1 MVLALRAAVTPAPGA
16 CCQAGRGFE
25 PPGFRAAVLTTHP
38 AHPYVNSR
46 CLVPAA
52 CVQGEDEDADEDAD
66 EDEDAGG
73 LFGSLL
79 ARRGAGGGYDSH
91 CPGASQLAQSGTAAL
106 KPVKLLGFV
115 LAPLCDRY
123 KQLGIASYHPQL

>member
-1 MVLALRAAVTPAPGA
+1 MALGA

-52 CVQGEDEDADEDAD
+52 CVQGEDEG
-66 EDEDAGG
+66 AGG
-73 LFGSLL
+73 LFDSLL
-79 ARRGAGGGYDSH
+79 ARRGAGERYDSH

>member
-1 MVLALRAAVTPAPGA
+1 MLTAGALSRLRA
-16 CCQAGRGFE
+16 CR
-25 PPGFRAAVLTTHP
+25 
-38 AHPYVNSR
+38 
-46 CLVPAA
+46 
-52 CVQGEDEDADEDAD
+52 GEDEDEDAGEDAD
-66 EDEDAGG
+66 EDEDADG

-91 CPGASQLAQSGTAAL
+91 CPGASQLARSGTAAL
-106 KPVKLLGFV
+106 KLLGFV

>member
-1 MVLALRAAVTPAPGA
+1 MVLALRAAVTTAPGA

-25 PPGFRAAVLTTHP
+25 PPGFRAVVLTTHP

-52 CVQGEDEDADEDAD
+52 CVQGEDEGEDAD
-66 EDEDAGG
+66 EDEDAGV
-73 LFGSLL
+73 LFDSLL
-79 ARRGAGGGYDSH
+79 AWRGAGEGYDSH